1 MPEQNE
7 TAKTGES
14 GGWFASMPNDS
25 IAKTLIVAILLC
37 LVCSVAVSTVAV
49 KLKPLQLYNA
59 ELSRRTQILAVAGLM
74 QDGGN
79 VDELF
84 GQIDTRIV
92 DLENGDFVD
101 HINAA
106 SFDARAAQSDPEQ
119 SVAIPA
125 AEDVAGLRRRASYA
139 AIYLV
144 LDGDEIQTIVLP
156 VSGQGLYSTLYGFL
170 ALDGDGN
177 TIQGLTFYEDG
188 ETPGLGGEINN
199 PRWQSRW
206 VGRQLRDDTG
216 QYRFEVVKG
225 AAPLDSQ
232 EGAFQVDALSGAT
245 LTSRGVDHMMQFWM
259 GDNGFGH
266 FLTRV
271 SKAGGR
277 L

>member
-1 MPEQNE
+1 
-7 TAKTGES
+7 
-14 GGWFASMPNDS
+14 MPNDS
-25 IAKTLIVAILLC
+25 TAKTLIIAILLC

-74 QDGGN
+74 QEGGN

-92 DLENGDFVD
+92 ELESGDFVD
-101 HINAA
+101 HIDAA
-106 SFDARAAQSDPEQ
+106 TFDARAVQSDPEM

-125 AEDVAGLRRRASYA
+125 EDDVAGLRRQARYA
-139 AIYLV
+139 AVYLV
-144 LDGDEIQTIVLP
+144 LEGDDIRTIVLP

-206 VGRQLRDDTG
+206 VGRQIRDDTG
-216 QYRFEVVKG
+216 MYRFAVVKG
-225 AAPLDSQ
+225 AGSLESQ
-232 EGAFQVDALSGAT
+232 DGVFQVDALSGAT

-259 GDNGFGH
+259 GDDGFGQ
-266 FLTRV
+266 FLARV
-271 SKAGGR
+271 GEAGGR

>member
-1 MPEQNE
+1 MPEQTDSANRV
-7 TAKTGES
+7 G
-14 GGWFASMPNDS
+14 GGWFTRVPNDS
-25 IAKTLIVAILLC
+25 TAKTLIIAILLC

-74 QDGGN
+74 QQGGN

-84 GQIDTRIV
+84 DQIDTRIV
-92 DLENGDFVD
+92 ELESGDFVD
-101 HINAA
+101 HIDAA
-106 SFDARAAQSDPEQ
+106 TFDARAVQSDPEM

-125 AEDVAGLRRRASYA
+125 ENDVAGLRRQARYASV
-139 AIYLV
+139 YLV
-144 LDGDEIQTIVLP
+144 LEGDDIRTIVLP

-206 VGRQLRDDTG
+206 VGRQIRDDTG
-216 QYRFEVVKG
+216 MYRFAVVKG
-225 AAPLDSQ
+225 AGSLESQ
-232 EGAFQVDALSGAT
+232 DGVFQVDALSGAT

-259 GDNGFGH
+259 GDDGFGH
-266 FLTRV
+266 FLARV
-271 SKAGGR
+271 GEAGGR

>member
-1 MPEQNE
+1 MPEQTDSANRV
-7 TAKTGES
+7 G
-14 GGWFASMPNDS
+14 GGWFTRVPNDS
-25 IAKTLIVAILLC
+25 TAKTLIIAILLC

-74 QDGGN
+74 QQGGN

-92 DLENGDFVD
+92 ELESGDFVD
-101 HINAA
+101 HIDAA
-106 SFDARAAQSDPEQ
+106 TFDARAVQSDPEM

-125 AEDVAGLRRRASYA
+125 ENDVAGLRRQARYASV
-139 AIYLV
+139 YLV
-144 LDGDEIQTIVLP
+144 LEGDDIRTIVLP

-206 VGRQLRDDTG
+206 VGRQIRDDTG
-216 QYRFEVVKG
+216 MYRFAVVKG
-225 AAPLDSQ
+225 AGSLESQ
-232 EGAFQVDALSGAT
+232 DGVFQVDALSGAT

-259 GDNGFGH
+259 GDDGFGH
-266 FLTRV
+266 FLARV
-271 SKAGGR
+271 GEAGGR

>member
-1 MPEQNE
+1 MPEQTDSANRV
-7 TAKTGES
+7 G
-14 GGWFASMPNDS
+14 GGWFTRVPNDS
-25 IAKTLIVAILLC
+25 TAKTLIIAILLC

-74 QDGGN
+74 QQGGN

-84 GQIDTRIV
+84 DQIDTRIV
-92 DLENGDFVD
+92 ELESGDFVD
-101 HINAA
+101 HIDAA
-106 SFDARAAQSDPEQ
+106 TFDARAVQSDPEM

-125 AEDVAGLRRRASYA
+125 ENDVAGLRRQARYASV
-139 AIYLV
+139 YLV
-144 LDGDEIQTIVLP
+144 LEGDDIRTIVLP

-199 PRWQSRW
+199 PRWQSRS
-206 VGRQLRDDTG
+206 VGRQIRDDTG
-216 QYRFEVVKG
+216 MYRFAVVKG
-225 AAPLDSQ
+225 AGSLESQ
-232 EGAFQVDALSGAT
+232 DGVFQVDALSGAT

-266 FLTRV
+266 FLARV
-271 SKAGGR
+271 GEAGGR

>member
-1 MPEQNE
+1 MPEQTDSANRV
-7 TAKTGES
+7 G
-14 GGWFASMPNDS
+14 GGWFTRVPNDS
-25 IAKTLIVAILLC
+25 TAKTLIIAILLC

-74 QDGGN
+74 QQGGN

-84 GQIDTRIV
+84 DQIDTRIV
-92 DLENGDFVD
+92 ELESGDFVD
-101 HINAA
+101 HIDAA
-106 SFDARAAQSDPEQ
+106 TFDARAVQSDPEM

-125 AEDVAGLRRRASYA
+125 ENDVAGLRRQARYASV
-139 AIYLV
+139 YLV
-144 LDGDEIQTIVLP
+144 LEGDDIRTIVLP

-206 VGRQLRDDTG
+206 VGRQIRDDTG
-216 QYRFEVVKG
+216 MYRFAVVKG
-225 AAPLDSQ
+225 AGSLESQ
-232 EGAFQVDALSGAT
+232 DGVFQVDALSGAT

-266 FLTRV
+266 FLARV
-271 SKAGGR
+271 GEAGGR